1 MDLFTVENNIVRP
14 TAEALLLRPFNNIWE
29 SDTTSKKD
37 IAIAK
42 FAYIE
47 FMCSYKRSNPF
58 IGYTNKDDR
67 KLKIIGSLNIEN
79 ALNEILEDNNVKEAI
94 DLYNKLQEE
103 ASPSLRFYESAVQA
117 SEKMIEFF
125 ESFDLM
131 AVNGRT
137 GNLLYKPADITRAL
151 KDTNDI
157 LKTMNSLK
165 EKVYQELY
173 EDSKAKGGREVN
185 YFEK

>member
-1 MDLFTVENNIVRP
+1 MSTNI
-14 TAEALLLRPFNNIWE
+14 
-29 SDTTSKKD
+29 K
-37 IAIAK
+37 
-42 FAYIE
+42 
-47 FMCSYKRSNPF
+47 
-58 IGYTNKDDR
+58 
-67 KLKIIGSLNIEN
+67 
-79 ALNEILEDNNVKEAI
+79 
-94 DLYNKLQEE
+94 
-103 ASPSLRFYESAVQA
+103 
-117 SEKMIEFF
+117 
-125 ESFDLM
+125 
-131 AVNGRT
+131 T